1 MVFHRRGFRPV
12 ITSTKNVLET
22 SGIIAATTNTSIS
35 LVNAVES
42 SAVSLADP
50 DGVAKN
56 CKVSSIYFSCF
67 FIAEGGEVANEVPL
81 VDWYIMKDPGGMAT
95 TIGFLVT
102 GMPTPGATGV
112 HEQKRLIL
120 HTEKGLAGGGDAS
133 TAGVPMVFKGVIRI
147 PKGMQTFRI
156 DDKLLFN
163 FRTNFATKFCIQAIY
178 KWYT

>member
-1 MVFHRRGFRPV
+1 MVFRRRMRPV
-12 ITSTKNVLET
+12 INSTKNIAES
-22 SGIIAATTNTSIS
+22 SGIIAATTNTSTI
-35 LVNAVES
+35 LAEAVEA
-42 SAVSLADP
+42 SAVALSDAN
-50 DGVAKN
+50 GVGKN
-56 CKVSSIYFSCF
+56 CKLSSIYLSCF

-95 TIGFLVT
+95 TIGFLST
-102 GMPTPGATGV
+102 GMPTPGSTGV